1 MKTKTL
7 NVLVRE
13 ALADNGYPI
22 HFYLNYLH
30 HGIRCL
36 EDLALDFDFGP
47 NVKELNIATL
57 SYDRV
62 TLPAD
67 CIDVIGVF
75 GIYGGQRK
83 DFLRN
88 NSLTKVYNEISSVK
102 YPYTEDESTLPEYD
116 NLIDSTPLGQTSAN
130 EMVTVLYPGGKATY
144 EYNVDT
150 EHSELILGPGHELT
164 STYLRYLAPLVSTST
179 ANLVHP
185 YAVKPIHA
193 YIKYAIA
200 EANGSP
206 QSKVDRLEREYENQ
220 KRLLKARMNELTLD
234 QLYQIY
240 LYN

>member
-36 EDLALDFDFGP
+36 ENLALDFDFGP

-88 NSLTKVYNEISSVK
+88 NSLTKIYNEISSVK
-102 YPYTEDESTLPEYD
+102 YPYTEDASTLPEYD

-130 EMVTVLYPGGKATY
+130 EMVTVLYPGGKPTY

-150 EHSELILGPGHELT
+150 EHSELILGPGHGLT
-164 STYLRYLAPLVSTST
+164 SIYLRYLAPVVSTST
-179 ANLVHP
+179 ANTVHP
-185 YAVKPIHA
+185 YAVDVIHA
-193 YIKYAIA
+193 YINWKIA
-200 EANGSP
+200 KADGSA
-206 QSKVDRLEREYENQ
+206 QSKVAVLKDEYYNQ
-220 KRLLKARMNELTLD
+220 KRIMRGQMSGLSIE
-234 QLYQIY
+234 QLYQIL